1 MVSQPAYKIDSSGT
15 EVVVRISRERMTD
28 EQISRFLD
36 YVELESI
43 RQKSELTEEAAA
55 ALADEIDQAVWE
67 QNRHRV
73 SKLR

>member
-1 MVSQPAYKIDSSGT
+1 MPSGSTYRIDSSGA
-15 EVVVRISRERMTD
+15 EVVVRFSRELLSD

-43 RQKSELTEEAAA
+43 RQKSELTEEDAA

-67 QNRHRV
+67 KNRHRV